1 MGILD
6 KLEKVEKKLQKII
19 ELRFGENSAQE
30 PLEIRRKVL
39 EDIEEKMQALGRKNI
54 FPFNYI
60 EIHLFAPDESA
71 RAIYQSAFTDPAQFD
86 NDIRHLLHDNQ
97 CDISEDFEV
106 QVQIDSEASPDLPAL
121 AERGFF
127 IRYERREKP
136 KEEKPSRPEALV
148 TVTRGRA
155 KQKTLRISAPKTNI
169 GRLSEVI
176 DMSGRVVRRN
186 ELAFLDME
194 DNVNSTVSRSHAHIY
209 LEVETGDFRLCD
221 DGSVHGTHIVRD
233 GRTIEV
239 PTGNPRGTKLQ
250 SGDELYLGQ
259 ACLLFESQQT
269 PGDEGELKNTEPQ
282 P

>member
-19 ELRFGENSAQE
+19 ELRFGENSSQE
-30 PLEIRRKVL
+30 PLEMRRKVL
-39 EDIEEKMQALGRKNI
+39 EDVEEKIQAIGRKNI

-71 RAIYQSAFTDPAQFD
+71 RAVYQSAFTDPAQFD
-86 NDIRHLLHDNQ
+86 NDIRHMLQDNQ
-97 CDISEDFEV
+97 CEIPDDFEIHA
-106 QVQIDSEASPDLPAL
+106 QVDTDASPDLPAL

-127 IRYERREKP
+127 IRYERHEAP
-136 KEEKPSRPEALV
+136 KIEEKAVLRPEALV

-155 KQKTLRISAPKTNI
+155 KQKTIRISAPKTHI
-169 GRLSEVI
+169 GRLAEII

-186 ELAFLDME
+186 ELAFLDVE
-194 DNVNSTVSRSHAHIY
+194 DGVNSTVSRSHAHIY
-209 LEVETGDFRLCD
+209 LEPETGDFRLCD
-221 DGSVHGTHIVRD
+221 DGSVHGTHIVRES
-233 GRTIEV
+233 RTIEV

-259 ACLLFESQQT
+259 ACLLFE
-269 PGDEGELKNTEPQ
+269 LKESEEQKNAAEQ
-282 P
+282 RE